1 MANENL
7 VGYGALDHACAAMQA
22 QAIRPAVCCFEA
34 CAREDRVRVT
44 GVLFSAVFLA
54 GCSISEKIVAR
65 QEADKSADSYRQ
77 CMAAN
82 ATVPKRCEE
91 LRLAMEASE
100 RKRDSINTDLNFK
113 PAEPDP
119 DYGHPR

>member
-1 MANENL
+1 MPLAAI
-7 VGYGALDHACAAMQA
+7 GAFDHGCAAMQA
-22 QAIRPAVCCFEA
+22 QAIRPAVCFKA

-44 GVLFSAVFLA
+44 GVLLFTILLA
-54 GCSISEKIVAR
+54 GCSLSEKIVAR
-65 QEADKSADSYRQ
+65 NEAEKSGDNYKQ

-82 ATVPKRCEE
+82 PTAPKRCEE

-119 DYGHPR
+119 DYGRPR

>member
-1 MANENL
+1 M
-7 VGYGALDHACAAMQA
+7 
-22 QAIRPAVCCFEA
+22 
-34 CAREDRVRVT
+34 RVT
-44 GVLFSAVFLA
+44 WVLFFAIFLA

-65 QEADKSADSYRQ
+65 NEAEKSADNYKQ

-82 ATVPKRCEE
+82 ATAPKRCEE